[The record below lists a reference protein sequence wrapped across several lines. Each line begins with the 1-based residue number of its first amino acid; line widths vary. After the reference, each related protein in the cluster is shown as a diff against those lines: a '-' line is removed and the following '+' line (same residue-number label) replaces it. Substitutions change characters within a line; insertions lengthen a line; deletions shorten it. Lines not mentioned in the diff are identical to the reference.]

1 MKTVVIIP
9 ARMESERLPGKPLK
23 EINGKSLIF
32 HCYESSKEAQL
43 PDGVYVASADP
54 DIFKNAIKEKIPF
67 ISTSNY
73 PINGTER
80 VAEAAR
86 ILQLEDDDIVV
97 NLQGDMPFFDPEII
111 GEPVMRLKAIP
122 ECNVASVMTFLKK
135 EDEDNP
141 NRVKVT
147 VDNQGRAIDFDR
159 RYGDFLHIG
168 VYVFRNSFLQRYAEY
183 GATDIEVKMSLE
195 QKRIDF
201 MNDYVWMSFVQSRS
215 VVIDCKEDLINA
227 QKQREYGYCN

>member
-9 ARMESERLPGKPLK
+9 ARMASARLPGKPLK
-23 EINGKSLIF
+23 KINGQTIISRCFFSAYNSDIPNK
-32 HCYESSKEAQL
+32 
-43 PDGVYVASADP
+43 VYVASPDP
-54 DIFKNAIKEKIPF
+54 EILWEVCKGEGNPIE
-67 ISTSNY
+67 TSDL

-80 VAEAAR
+80 VAEVAR
-86 ILQLEDDDIVV
+86 ILQLAPDDIVV

-111 GEPVMRLKAIP
+111 DEPVMRLKAIP

-135 EDEDNP
+135 EDESDL

-168 VYVFRNSFLQRYAEY
+168 VYVFRNSFLQKYAEY
-183 GATDIEVKMSLE
+183 GATDIEVEMSLE

-201 MNDYVWMSFVQSRS
+201 MNDYIWMSFVQSRP
-215 VVIDCKEDLINA
+215 VVIDCEEDLINDQTEKQTEK
-227 QKQREYGYCN
+227 QK